1 MRNTVAHILSHLSQL
16 RTLSSLSSFSFLS
29 RRHWKVNQWVALGQR
44 TQAMD
49 AVEQL
54 LVAGGNDARRV
65 AEIAVQVSEAG
76 RSGAERSG
84 AGRSEQRYR
93 EGLRMEAVAGEGLGQ
108 AGIGTEETSW
118 GHVCDLGRSVCVCV
132 CCVPAAY
139 QWVRAHVVYA

>member
-1 MRNTVAHILSHLSQL
+1 MRTLLLTFSLILSQL

-65 AEIAVQVSEAG
+65 AEIAVQVSGASKDIEMACEWKPLPAG
-76 RSGAERSG
+76 DWDRGDKFG
-84 AGRSEQRYR
+84 G
-93 EGLRMEAVAGEGLGQ
+93 M
-108 AGIGTEETSW
+108 
-118 GHVCDLGRSVCVCV
+118 CVI
-132 CCVPAAY
+132 
-139 QWVRAHVVYA
+139 